1 MKKKGLPLYREI
13 QNQIRRQIELGNFRP
28 GDRIPSEKELAERFY
43 VSLITVKNALAGL
56 ADEGTLVRVQ
66 GKGTFVAGE
75 PLIRFLA
82 GGEMRK

>member
-1 MKKKGLPLYREI
+1 MKKGLPLYREI
-13 QNQIRRQIELGNFRP
+13 QYQIKRQIELGNLRP

-56 ADEGTLVRVQ
+56 ADDGTLIRIQ

-75 PLIRFLA
+75 SLMRFLT
-82 GGEMRK
+82 GGANVK